1 VFVPASI
8 ALIVS
13 PGPDSLYVL
22 SRSISNGRWTGLA
35 AAVGTCTGLL
45 IHTLAAILGLSA
57 ILRAS
62 SLAYTVVKIAG
73 AVYLVYLGIQT
84 IRQKEEFQPQ
94 ANDTEIDGLESYPR
108 GTMIN
113 VLNPKVAI
121 FFLAFLPHF
130 VESGTGSWAEM
141 LLLGGLFATL
151 ALLYLVVLVVVSSQL
166 TDVLRSHPRVS
177 DIIRWAAGSVII
189 AFGIQLERSDRSPS

>member
-1 VFVPASI
+1 
-8 ALIVS
+8 
-13 PGPDSLYVL
+13 VL

-45 IHTLAAILGLSA
+45 IHTLAAVLGLSA

-177 DIIRWAAGSVII
+177 DIIRWAVGSVII
-189 AFGIQLERSDRSPS
+189 AFGLQLVRSDRSPS